1 VVHIT
6 AWCGTV
12 NDADNRIPAVAEPGK
27 PAALD
32 TQSDEGPGMRLSD
45 LMQSL
50 VGMTERNR
58 CRIGSQAVQRPARSG
73 SHG

>member
-1 VVHIT
+1 MVRMT

-12 NDADNRIPAVAEPGK
+12 NYSDNRVPAAAAGPGK
-27 PAALD
+27 PAKD
-32 TQSDEGPGMRLSD
+32 TQSDEGPGARLSD